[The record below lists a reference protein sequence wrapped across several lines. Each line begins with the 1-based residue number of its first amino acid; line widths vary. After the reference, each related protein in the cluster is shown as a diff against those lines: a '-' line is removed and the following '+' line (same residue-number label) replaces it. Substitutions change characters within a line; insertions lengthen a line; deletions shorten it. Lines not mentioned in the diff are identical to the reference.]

1 MLIIIYDVMN
11 FQFPSAPTTA
21 APPPA
26 TTPGPVGSSL
36 FGDDDTRL
44 AHFGLANYFYVAHQM
59 STINMNMQFHKFYA
73 YASLDNNCAS
83 YVKCTRTV
91 VRFIYNPEEGHIYT
105 TCCL

>member
-36 FGDDDTRL
+36 FGDDDARVTHL
-44 AHFGLANYFYVAHQM
+44 ALVNYFWV
-59 STINMNMQFHKFYA
+59 
-73 YASLDNNCAS
+73 
-83 YVKCTRTV
+83 
-91 VRFIYNPEEGHIYT
+91 HIR
-105 TCCL
+105 CP